1 MGTTPDDEPPDRGW
15 PVGAAIG
22 LLSGAVAIGAATL
35 AAGLVGTGTSPVL
48 AVGAAAVD
56 ASPEGLKRF
65 AIDTFG
71 TDDKTALLLGI
82 GIVLAIG
89 AVVLGIVSLRR
100 PRAGVIGLVVLG
112 TIGALAAVTRPS
124 NGLLAAVPSIVG
136 AAAGLWAFVWLRG
149 RAGLPQVIERGRE
162 PEEPPAAPGGLDRR
176 RFLFGSAAAAGLAVA
191 TGFVGEYLVRRAD
204 ATASRSAVRLPEI
217 ADIGKPTP
225 AGADLQVSGELP
237 FITPNDDFYR
247 VDTALF
253 VPAVQTDGW
262 TLTVGG
268 MVDRPITLTFDE
280 LLARPLIDRDVTLA
294 CVSNEVGGHYV
305 GNARWT
311 GTLLAP
317 LLAEAGIQ
325 PGVTQLV
332 SRSTD
337 GFTTGTPASVALDGR
352 DAMLVVAMNGEPLPL
367 AHGFPVRMVIPGL
380 YGYESACKWIA
391 QIEATTYEAYSAY
404 WVQRGWAEQV
414 LIKTESRID
423 VPKRGATVPAGTV
436 VVAGVAW
443 AQHRGIS
450 KVQIQIDGGPW
461 ASATLGAQDT
471 TDTWRQWRYE
481 WPAVAG
487 AHTITVRATDG
498 DGAVQTEVEAPPFPS
513 GATGL
518 HQIPVT
524 VS

>member
-1 MGTTPDDEPPDRGW
+1 MGSARGDAPAVRW

-22 LLSGAVAIGAATL
+22 VLSGAIAIGTATL
-35 AAGLVGTGTSPVL
+35 AAGLIGTATAPVL

-56 ASPEGLKRF
+56 GSPEWLKRF

-82 GIVLAIG
+82 GVVLTIA

-100 PRAGVIGLVVLG
+100 PRAGIMGLIALGVV
-112 TIGALAAVTRPS
+112 GALAAVTRPE
-124 NGLLAAVPSIVG
+124 NGIVAAVPSLAG
-136 AAAGLWAFVWLRG
+136 TAAALWAYLWLRG
-149 RAGLPQVIERGRE
+149 RAGLPPIV
-162 PEEPPAAPGGLDRR
+162 PPTDDADAAPPMPVGLDRR
-176 RFLFGSAAAAGLAVA
+176 RFLFGGAVVAGLALA
-191 TGFVGEYLVRRAD
+191 PGFVGEYLVRRSEA
-204 ATASRSAVRLPEI
+204 AASRSAVRLPTVSD
-217 ADIGKPTP
+217 AAAPTP
-225 AGADLQVSGELP
+225 PNADLHVDGEIP
-237 FITPNDDFYR
+237 FITPNEDFYR

-262 TLTVGG
+262 ALTVHG
-268 MVDRPITLTFDE
+268 MVDRPLTLDFDQ
-280 LLARPLIDRDVTLA
+280 LVARPLIERDITLC
-294 CVSNEVGGHYV
+294 CVSNEVGGRYI

-317 LLAEAGIQ
+317 LLQEAGIQ

-367 AHGFPVRMVIPGL
+367 QHGFPVRMVIPGL
-380 YGYESACKWIA
+380 YGYESACKWITD
-391 QIEATTYEAYSAY
+391 IEATTYEAYSAY
-404 WVQRGWAEQV
+404 WVERGWAQRV

-423 VPKRGATVPAGTV
+423 VPKRGESVPAGPVT
-436 VVAGVAW
+436 VAGIAW

-450 KVQIQIDGGPW
+450 TVEIQIDGGAW
-461 ASATLGAQDT
+461 ARAKLGAVDT
-471 TDTWRQWRYE
+471 IDTWRQWRYDWE
-481 WPAVAG
+481 AAPG
-487 AHTITVRATDG
+487 GHTITVRATDG
-498 DGAVQTEVEAPPFPS
+498 DGMVQTDVQAQPFPS

-524 VS
+524 VT

>member
-1 MGTTPDDEPPDRGW
+1 MIER
-15 PVGAAIG
+15 
-22 LLSGAVAIGAATL
+22 
-35 AAGLVGTGTSPVL
+35 AAGAGGT
-48 AVGAAAVD
+48 A
-56 ASPEGLKRF
+56 
-65 AIDTFG
+65 
-71 TDDKTALLLGI
+71 
-82 GIVLAIG
+82 
-89 AVVLGIVSLRR
+89 
-100 PRAGVIGLVVLG
+100 
-112 TIGALAAVTRPS
+112 
-124 NGLLAAVPSIVG
+124 
-136 AAAGLWAFVWLRG
+136 
-149 RAGLPQVIERGRE
+149 
-162 PEEPPAAPGGLDRR
+162 PPAPGGLDRR
-176 RFLFGSAAAAGLAVA
+176 RFLFGGAVAAGLAVA

-204 ATASRSAVRLPEI
+204 ATASRSAVRLPDDRRHGE
-217 ADIGKPTP
+217 PTP
-225 AGADLQVSGELP
+225 AGADLDVPGELP
-237 FITPNDDFYR
+237 FITPNDAFYR

-268 MVDRPITLTFDE
+268 MVDRPLTLTFDE
-280 LLARPLIDRDVTLA
+280 LLARPLIERDVTLA

-352 DAMLVVAMNGEPLPL
+352 DAMLAVAMNGEPLPL

-391 QIEATTYEAYSAY
+391 EIEATTYEAYSAY

-450 KVQIQIDGGPW
+450 KPCRSRSTAVRGRRPR
-461 ASATLGAQDT
+461 SARRTPSTPGA
-471 TDTWRQWRYE
+471 
-481 WPAVAG
+481 
-487 AHTITVRATDG
+487 
-498 DGAVQTEVEAPPFPS
+498 S
-513 GATGL
+513 GATSGRRSRERTRSPSAPRTATARCRPRSRRRRSRAARPAAPDPGDRQL
-518 HQIPVT
+518 AEWAGPGA
-524 VS
+524 

>member
-1 MGTTPDDEPPDRGW
+1 MGTTPPAAPPARGW

-22 LLSGAVAIGAATL
+22 LLSGGVAIGAATL
-35 AAGLVGTGTSPVL
+35 VAGLVGTGTSPVL

-56 ASPEGLKRF
+56 ASPESVKRF

-82 GIVLAIG
+82 GIVLAIA

-124 NGLLAAVPSIVG
+124 NGLLAAVPSIAG
-136 AAAGLWAFVWLRG
+136 AASGLWAFVWLRG
-149 RAGLPQVIERGRE
+149 RAGLPPVIERGRE
-162 PEEPPAAPGGLDRR
+162 PQEPPPAPTGLDRR
-176 RFLFGSAAAAGLAVA
+176 RFLFGSAVAAGLAVA

-217 ADIGKPTP
+217 ADTGKPTP
-225 AGADLQVSGELP
+225 TAADLQVPGELP
-237 FITPNDDFYR
+237 FITPNDAFYR

-253 VPAVQTDGW
+253 IPAVQTDGW
-262 TLTVGG
+262 TLNVGG
-268 MVDRPITLTFDE
+268 MVDRPLTLTFDD
-280 LLARPLIDRDVTLA
+280 LLARPLVERDVTLA
-294 CVSNEVGGHYV
+294 CVSNEVGGRYV

-317 LLAEAGIQ
+317 LLVEAGIQ

-352 DAMLVVAMNGEPLPL
+352 DAMLAVAMNGEPLPL

-391 QIEATTYEAYSAY
+391 EIEATTYEAYSAY
-404 WVQRGWAEQV
+404 WVQRGWAERV

-450 KVQIQIDGGPW
+450 AVQIQIDGGPW
-461 ASATLGAQDT
+461 EPAKLGAQDT
-471 TDTWRQWRYE
+471 VDTWRQWRYD
-481 WPAVAG
+481 WQAVAG

-498 DGAVQTEVEAPPFPS
+498 DGVVQTEVQAQPFPS
-513 GATGL
+513 GATGW

>member
-1 MGTTPDDEPPDRGW
+1 MGSVQGGDPPDVRW

-22 LLSGAVAIGAATL
+22 ILSGAIAIGIATL
-35 AAGLVGTGTSPVL
+35 AAGVIGTGTAPVL

-56 ASPEGLKRF
+56 ASPEWLKRF

-82 GIVLAIG
+82 GIVLTIA
-89 AVVLGIVSLRR
+89 AVVLGVVSLRR
-100 PRAGVIGLVVLG
+100 PRAGLIGLIALG
-112 TIGALAAVTRPS
+112 TIGAIAAVTRPT
-124 NGLLAAVPSIVG
+124 NGLLAAVPSVAG
-136 AAAGLWAFVWLRG
+136 AAAGLWAYVWLRG
-149 RAGLPQVIERGRE
+149 RAGLPTIVERPDGAAE
-162 PEEPPAAPGGLDRR
+162 PAMPAGLDRR
-176 RFLFGSAAAAGLAVA
+176 RFLFGGAVVAGLALA
-191 TGFVGEYLVRRAD
+191 PGFVGEYLVRRSEAS
-204 ATASRSAVRLPEI
+204 ASRSAVRLPSI
-217 ADIGKPTP
+217 ADTGKPTP
-225 AGADLQVSGELP
+225 AGADLHVPGEIP
-237 FITPNDDFYR
+237 FITPNDAFYR

-262 TLTVGG
+262 TLTVHG
-268 MVDRPITLTFDE
+268 MVDTPLTLDFDQ
-280 LLARPLIDRDVTLA
+280 LTSRPLIERNVTLC
-294 CVSNEVGGHYV
+294 CVSNEVGGRYI

-317 LLAEAGIQ
+317 LLHEAGIQ

-352 DAMLVVAMNGEPLPL
+352 DAMLVVAMNGEALPL
-367 AHGFPVRMVIPGL
+367 QHGFPVRMVIPGL

-391 QIEATTYEAYSAY
+391 QIEATTYESYSAY

-423 VPKRGATVPAGTV
+423 VPKRGAAVPAGAV

-450 KVQIQIDGGPW
+450 KVQIQIDEGPW
-461 ASATLGAQDT
+461 APATLGAQDT
-471 TDTWRQWRYE
+471 VDTWRQWRYE

-498 DGAVQTEVEAPPFPS
+498 DGSVQTEVQAQPFPS

>member
-1 MGTTPDDEPPDRGW
+1 
-15 PVGAAIG
+15 VIG

-35 AAGLVGTGTSPVL
+35 VAGLVGTGTSPVL

-82 GIVLAIG
+82 GIVLAI
-89 AVVLGIVSLRR
+89 AAAVLGVVSLRR

-112 TIGALAAVTRPS
+112 TIGALAAVTRPA

-136 AAAGLWAFVWLRG
+136 AASGLWAFVWLRG
-149 RAGLPQVIERGRE
+149 RAGLPPVVDRSPD
-162 PEEPPAAPGGLDRR
+162 PEEQPRAPAGLDRR
-176 RFLFGSAAAAGLAVA
+176 RFLFGSAVAAGLAVA

-217 ADIGKPTP
+217 ANTGKPTP
-225 AGADLQVSGELP
+225 AGADLQVPGELP
-237 FITPNDDFYR
+237 FITPNDAFYR

-262 TLTVGG
+262 TLSVGG
-268 MVDRPITLTFDE
+268 MVDRPLTMTFDE
-280 LLARPLIDRDVTLA
+280 LLARPLIERDVTLA

-325 PGVTQLV
+325 SGVTQLV

-391 QIEATTYEAYSAY
+391 EIEATTYQAYSAY

-436 VVAGVAW
+436 SVAGVAW

-450 KVQIQIDGGPW
+450 AVQIQIDGGPW
-461 ASATLGAQDT
+461 ERAKLGAQDT
-471 TDTWRQWRYE
+471 IDTWRQWRYD
-481 WPAVAG
+481 WQAVAG

-498 DGAVQTEVEAPPFPS
+498 DGAVQTTVQAQPFPS

-524 VS
+524 IT